1 MIGPAPQMGPF
12 VAPGN
17 NYHVYDIPLFW
28 ANLRADVAARVGA
41 WHAAPAPHAPHKPWW
56 RP

>member
-1 MIGPAPQMGPF
+1 MGPF

-28 ANLRADVAARVGA
+28 ANIRADFARRVGA
-41 WHAAPAPHAPHKPWW
+41 WHGIRAHDDPSPPKTSRW
-56 RP
+56 RPWLR